1 MESIRELVRKIN
13 LKKTNLNGSKYS
25 FDNLTI
31 YDIYEIAEPKIKKMC
46 LENNMTNFSL
56 PKISGY
62 NSLVIYADSII
73 DDKMYKYAIK
83 IYIFEKNDIEIL
95 NTIHKLISDNNIS
108 PKIYF
113 NYIVDYNSPN
123 FIVKINVSERVILY
137 SDFEWQTINQIK
149 NTIITL
155 IEKTLKLHSLGFVH
169 NDIKYENLGIDAE
182 GNTFLF
188 DFDNFS
194 KITKSSCL
202 KIHSTSICHPP
213 DILINSSIKIGLGN
227 SMIDLFSI
235 CCVILGNI
243 IGINSWYFTDTQLY
257 EKNFQITN
265 FKRKKI
271 HDVIQLKIY
280 RKYNDFCLSQ
290 FWFSLINFFHLVF
303 QKNIKITNKQAFV
316 RRAKKLIKRMKTDL
330 I

>member
-13 LKKTNLNGSKYS
+13 LKKTNLDGSKFS
-25 FDNLTI
+25 FDNLTLH
-31 YDIYEIAEPKIKKMC
+31 DIYEIAETKIKEIIMDFK
-46 LENNMTNFSL
+46 MTNFSL
-56 PKISGY
+56 PKINGY
-62 NSLVIYADSII
+62 NSLVICADSII
-73 DDKMYKYAIK
+73 EDKINKYVIK
-83 IYIFEKNDIEIL
+83 LCIFEKNDIEII
-95 NTIHKLISDNNIS
+95 NTIFKLVSDDNIS
-108 PKIYF
+108 PKIYYD
-113 NYIVDYNSPN
+113 YIIDYNSQH

-137 SDFEWQTINQIK
+137 SDFEWKTINQIK

-169 NDIKYENLGIDAE
+169 NDIKYENLGVDAE

-213 DILINSSIKIGLGN
+213 DVLINSSIKIGLGN

-243 IGINSWYFTDTQLY
+243 IGIQSWYFTDTQLY
-257 EKNFQITN
+257 EKNFQIKN
-265 FKRKKI
+265 FNRKKI
-271 HDVIQLKIY
+271 HDVIQQKFFSNYKDKCI
-280 RKYNDFCLSQ
+280 SQ

-303 QKNIKITNKQAFV
+303 QKNTKITNKHAFI

-330 I
+330 

>member
-1 MESIRELVRKIN
+1 METIRELISKIDLN
-13 LKKTNLNGSKYS
+13 KTNIDGSRNS

-31 YDIYEIAEPKIKKMC
+31 YDVYKIAEPKIEEMC
-46 LENNMTNFSL
+46 HEYNMTNFSL

-62 NSLVIYADSII
+62 NSLVIYADSIME
-73 DDKMYKYAIK
+73 DKIYKYAIK
-83 IYIFEKNDIEIL
+83 IHIFEKNDIEIF
-95 NTIHKLISDNNIS
+95 NTIHKLISENNIS
-108 PKIYF
+108 PKMYYD
-113 NYIVDYNSPN
+113 YIVDYNSPN

-137 SDFEWQTINQIK
+137 SDFEWKSVNQIK

-155 IEKTLKLHSLGFVH
+155 IDKTLKLHSLGFVH
-169 NDIKYENLGIDAE
+169 NDIKYENIGVDTE

-194 KITKSSCL
+194 KITKSSCV
-202 KIHSTSICHPP
+202 KINSTSTCHPP
-213 DILINSSIKIGLGN
+213 DILIESSIKIGLGN

-243 IGINSWYFTDTQLY
+243 LGIYSWHFTNAQLY
-257 EKNFQITN
+257 EKNFQIMH
-265 FKRKKI
+265 FKRHKIYDVIKRKI
-271 HDVIQLKIY
+271 H
-280 RKYNDFCLSQ
+280 RNYNNLCISQ

-303 QKNIKITNKQAFV
+303 QKNTKITNKQAFI

-330 I
+330 Q